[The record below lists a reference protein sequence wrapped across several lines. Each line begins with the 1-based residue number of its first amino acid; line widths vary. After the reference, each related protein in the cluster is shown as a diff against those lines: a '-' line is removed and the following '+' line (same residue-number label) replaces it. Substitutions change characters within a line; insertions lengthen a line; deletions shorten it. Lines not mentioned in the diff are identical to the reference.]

1 MSYKNVWPLKR
12 QILIWI
18 IRLNTDM
25 VQNFDIKD
33 GYGLYKLRALVG
45 NLKIYIYVQ

>member
-18 IRLNTDM
+18 FRLNTDM
-25 VQNFDIKD
+25 DQNFDIKD
-33 GYGLYKLRALVG
+33 GYGVYKLRPSVG

>member
-18 IRLNTDM
+18 FRLNTDM

-33 GYGLYKLRALVG
+33 GYGVYKLRPSVG
-45 NLKIYIYVQ
+45 NLKIYIHVQ